1 MVLVWKVL
9 APGLAPLYNPMRGKA
24 EEASACI
31 DQFEFANF
39 PCSYPRALR
48 RKGLD
53 LHIGSGPHHP
63 HRHNPFLRLSSSP
76 VHVADGEIPLF
87 DL

>member
-31 DQFEFANF
+31 D
-39 PCSYPRALR
+39 
-48 RKGLD
+48 
-53 LHIGSGPHHP
+53 
-63 HRHNPFLRLSSSP
+63 
-76 VHVADGEIPLF
+76 
-87 DL
+87 